1 MTKAKNIYVVQGLGL
16 GDNEDAFEN
25 MCAFTNLAA
34 AKKQVA
40 LFVIENKLEGWE
52 NEYRVEELI
61 LN

>member
-25 MCAFTNLAA
+25 MCAFTNLAD
-34 AKKQVA
+34 AKKQVKA
-40 LFVIENKLEGWE
+40 FKAENKLEGWE